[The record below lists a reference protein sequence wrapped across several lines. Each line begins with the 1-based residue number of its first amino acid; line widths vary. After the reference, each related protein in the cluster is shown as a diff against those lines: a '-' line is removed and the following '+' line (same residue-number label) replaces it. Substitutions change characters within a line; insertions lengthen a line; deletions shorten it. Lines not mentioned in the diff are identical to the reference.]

1 MDSSTNDQAA
11 GTLHQLR
18 GKVKEVAGFISDSPR
33 MRAATGVSERSTGKV
48 QQKIGQFNQFW
59 GK

>member
-1 MDSSTNDQAA
+1 MESSTKD
-11 GTLHQLR
+11 GMLHQLR

-33 MRAATGVSERSTGKV
+33 FQAEGASERSAGKV
-48 QQKIGQFNQFW
+48 QVKIGHFNQFW